1 MTEEGMCDNDSE
13 MREWMLRIERRLS
26 RVEGKFNAAL
36 IILGG
41 ILAILAAIITK
52 I

>member
-1 MTEEGMCDNDSE
+1 MTEDSRHNNDSE
-13 MREWMLRIERRLS
+13 MREWMLRIGRRLS
-26 RVEGKFNAAL
+26 RVEGKVNAAL

-41 ILAILAAIITK
+41 ILAILTAIITK

>member
-1 MTEEGMCDNDSE
+1 
-13 MREWMLRIERRLS
+13 MLRIGELS
-26 RVEGKFNAAL
+26 RVKSKVNAAL

-41 ILAILAAIITK
+41 ILAILTAIITK

>member
-1 MTEEGMCDNDSE
+1 
-13 MREWMLRIERRLS
+13 MLRIEGRLS
-26 RVEGKFNAAL
+26 RVEGKVNAAL

-41 ILAILAAIITK
+41 ILAILTTVITK